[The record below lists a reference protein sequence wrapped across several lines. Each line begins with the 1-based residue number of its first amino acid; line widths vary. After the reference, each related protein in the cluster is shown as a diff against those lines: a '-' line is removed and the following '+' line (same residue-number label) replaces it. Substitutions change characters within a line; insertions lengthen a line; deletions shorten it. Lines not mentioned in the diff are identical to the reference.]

1 MSILETP
8 KCEMFHKPDTAT
20 GVSFLPCVDSILLV
34 TLAIALAVRGRHQD
48 GFVPGP
54 TAPMPLVNVP

>member
-1 MSILETP
+1 
-8 KCEMFHKPDTAT
+8 MFHKSDTAT
-20 GVSFLPCVDSILLV
+20 GVRFFVMRGLIILFV
-34 TLAIALAVRGRHQD
+34 TCAIALAVRGRHQD

>member
-1 MSILETP
+1 MRGLI
-8 KCEMFHKPDTAT
+8 
-20 GVSFLPCVDSILLV
+20 ILLV
-34 TLAIALAVRGRHQD
+34 TFAIALAVHRPHQD